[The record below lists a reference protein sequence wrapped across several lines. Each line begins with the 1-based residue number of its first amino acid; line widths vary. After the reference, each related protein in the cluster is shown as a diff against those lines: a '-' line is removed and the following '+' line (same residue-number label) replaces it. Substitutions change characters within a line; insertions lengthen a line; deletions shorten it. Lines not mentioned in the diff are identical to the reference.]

1 MNRKRSFLKKLLL
14 GSSAAFTA
22 QNLFAATKKE
32 AAPKHGDFVHMV
44 YIWLKEPN
52 NEEHRKT
59 FLKNTKG
66 FLKEIDEIVSWYVG
80 TPANTPR
87 DVVDNSY
94 SFSILVTFKN
104 RADQDIYQEHEAHVD
119 FVEKTSMLWNRVQV
133 YDSLKA

>member
-1 MNRKRSFLKKLLL
+1 MNKKRIFLKKVLFGGSALL
-14 GSSAAFTA
+14 SSHA
-22 QNLFAATKKE
+22 LFASKKE
-32 AAPKHGDFVHMV
+32 IAAPKHGPFVHMV
-44 YIWLKEPN
+44 YIWLKEPD
-52 NEEHRKT
+52 NEAHRKT
-59 FLKNTKG
+59 FIKNTKS

-133 YDSLKA
+133 YDSIRV